1 MQVEDLGSVERDAV
15 VCVSA
20 HRRYVRPQES
30 ERFVELKA
38 NWTRACRQ
46 RGHRPLSD
54 ANDIL
59 FATHSAGGQQ
69 RDKVAAT
76 AAASGFYAVSTSG
89 GDFFRTVEGS
99 GAESPA
105 GSRGRAPGHGVRGA

>member
-30 ERFVELKA
+30 DRFVELKA

-59 FATHSAGGQQ
+59 FAAHSAGGQQ

-76 AAASGFYAVSTSG
+76 AAASGFYAVSTTG
-89 GDFFRTVEGS
+89 GDFF
-99 GAESPA
+99 
-105 GSRGRAPGHGVRGA
+105 